1 MGFNKRYINKETL
14 MEYKK
19 QGLQSLI
26 NFIKKPDS
34 LIIEDEFSQKVCNIV
49 LKTDEKLL
57 FVELSKIGFY

>member
-1 MGFNKRYINKETL
+1 MGFNKRYINKESL

-34 LIIEDEFSQKVCNIV
+34 LIIEDEFSQKVCNVILKSIV
-49 LKTDEKLL
+49 
-57 FVELSKIGFY
+57 KIFYKKYLQL